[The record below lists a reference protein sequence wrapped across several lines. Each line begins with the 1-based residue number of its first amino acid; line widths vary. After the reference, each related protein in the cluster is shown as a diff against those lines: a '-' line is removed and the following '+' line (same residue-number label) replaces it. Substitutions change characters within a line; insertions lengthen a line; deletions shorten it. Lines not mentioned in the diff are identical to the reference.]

1 MMLTRARYVF
11 AVCALTCA
19 QAGFAQSHNAK
30 QNKESA
36 QSSKSDASRTIAPSV
51 DVAPQRASRTSL
63 PNSKAPL
70 SSGNIPRSV
79 TLNQVERQTG
89 GKVIGAKPVDYQGRQ
104 LNQIKVLM
112 PNGRVV
118 VHQQLFDEQG
128 RSVETVN
135 NVDSDPDFR
144 TKSTDH

>member
-1 MMLTRARYVF
+1 MMPIRVRYVV
-11 AVCALTCA
+11 AWCAIACMPVA
-19 QAGFAQSHNAK
+19 FAQSHNAK
-30 QNKESA
+30 PNQDSG
-36 QSSKSDASRTIAPSV
+36 QSRKNEFSNAAAPSQ
-51 DVAPQRASRTSL
+51 DVASFRSSRTSL
-63 PNSKAPL
+63 PNTKMPL
-70 SSGNIPRSV
+70 STSNIARPV

-89 GKVIGAKPVDYQGRQ
+89 GKVIGSKPVVYQGRQ

-118 VHQQLFDEQG
+118 IHQQLFDEQG

-135 NVDSDPDFR
+135 NADSDPDFR

>member
-1 MMLTRARYVF
+1 MMLIRARYVF

-19 QAGFAQSHNAK
+19 QAGFAQSQNAR
-30 QNKESA
+30 QNKEST
-36 QSSKSDASRTIAPSV
+36 QSNKNDAARTTASTV

-70 SSGNIPRSV
+70 STGNIPRPV

-135 NVDSDPDFR
+135 NADSDPDFR

>member
-1 MMLTRARYVF
+1 MF
-11 AVCALTCA
+11 AVCAITCA
-19 QAGFAQSHNAK
+19 QVGFAQSHNAK

-36 QSSKSDASRTIAPSV
+36 QSNKSEAVRIPDTAPT
-51 DVAPQRASRTSL
+51 RASRSSL
-63 PNSKAPL
+63 PNTKAPL
-70 SSGNIPRSV
+70 SAGSITRPV

-89 GKVIGAKPVDYQGRQ
+89 GKVIGAKPVDFQGRQ

-118 VHQQLFDEQG
+118 IHQQLFDEQG

-135 NVDSDPDFR
+135 NADSDPDFR

>member
-1 MMLTRARYVF
+1 MMLIKARYVF
-11 AVCALTCA
+11 AVCAISCA
-19 QAGFAQSHNAK
+19 QTGLAQSHNAK
-30 QNKESA
+30 QSKESA
-36 QSSKSDASRTIAPSV
+36 QYTKSEAIRIPDAAPS
-51 DVAPQRASRTSL
+51 RASRASL
-63 PNSKAPL
+63 PNTKVPL
-70 SSGNIPRSV
+70 STGNISRPV

-118 VHQQLFDEQG
+118 IHQQLFDEQG

-135 NVDSDPDFR
+135 NADSNPDVR